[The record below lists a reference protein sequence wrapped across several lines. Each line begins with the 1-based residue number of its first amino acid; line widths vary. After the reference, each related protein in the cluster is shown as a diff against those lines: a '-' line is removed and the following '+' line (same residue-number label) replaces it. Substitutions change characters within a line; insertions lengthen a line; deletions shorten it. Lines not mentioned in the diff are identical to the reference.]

1 MKICVLTHP
10 GAHGEQEPRA
20 FQLGGRRV
28 PVIAIL
34 DRWEAPAHHYFQVR
48 DHDGRRFVLKHDPQ
62 TGTWELEAVYG
73 KKAVQAKQ
81 AQRTPA

>member
-1 MKICVLTHP
+1 MKICVLSHP
-10 GAHGEQEPRA
+10 GAQGQPEPRS

-34 DRWEAPAHHYFQVR
+34 DRWQGPTHQYFQVR
-48 DHDGRRFVLKHDPQ
+48 DYEGRRFVLKYEPQ
-62 TGTWELEAVYG
+62 TGSWELEAVYG